1 MAILG
6 WPNIENTN
14 YSRLFPTSLLE
25 TGWDVLF
32 FWVARM
38 IMLSLKLTG
47 QVPFAEVYCHN
58 LIRDSEG
65 TKMSK
70 FLGNVVDSLERST
83 LLLLTISSITLL
95 ILLI

>member
-1 MAILG
+1 MAYG
-6 WPNIENTN
+6 YPWMAQHREHQ
-14 YSRLFPTSLLE
+14 LLQ
-25 TGWDVLF
+25 T
-32 FWVARM
+32 
-38 IMLSLKLTG
+38 LSHQLTG